1 MEFQVCGVS
10 CTQRQPIGPGG
21 KVGEYTCCRKINVN
35 LVMSLLIN
43 EVLQRSYRF
52 QASTENC
59 KTLLYMSIQIY
70 LYLKLNLRLSCPL
83 EDYIKDLC
91 ASDTAKY
98 NATFIAYF

>member
-1 MEFQVCGVS
+1 
-10 CTQRQPIGPGG
+10 
-21 KVGEYTCCRKINVN
+21 
-35 LVMSLLIN
+35 
-43 EVLQRSYRF
+43 
-52 QASTENC
+52 
-59 KTLLYMSIQIY
+59 MSIQIY